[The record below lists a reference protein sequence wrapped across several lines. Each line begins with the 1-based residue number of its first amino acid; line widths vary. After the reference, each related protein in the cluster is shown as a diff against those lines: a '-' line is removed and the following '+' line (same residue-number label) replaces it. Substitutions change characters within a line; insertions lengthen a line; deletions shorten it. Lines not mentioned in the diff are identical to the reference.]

1 MVERMNNRAM
11 RDPSCGMRMT
21 RGTQGEGNGCG
32 CNGQNGMN
40 GINEGAKKQL
50 INKLQKIDFS
60 IVDTVLYLDAYPDC
74 SKAKTRYDQLMRER
88 AGLLEKL
95 ARMGIPLTNMSVS
108 ADGWNWTNGPWPWE
122 YDANV

>member
-1 MVERMNNRAM
+1 VVERMNNRAM
-11 RDPSCGMRMT
+11 RDPSCGMRMA

-40 GINEGAKKQL
+40 GMNEGAKKQL

-74 SKAKTRYDQLMRER
+74 AKAKTRYDQLMRER

-95 ARMGIPLTNMSVS
+95 AQMGIPLTNMSVS